1 MLQMKLRLET
11 FILFVI
17 LTTAALAQTDD
28 LNWVWQNP
36 QPSGNDLHGVSM
48 VNENTAF
55 VVGGAG
61 FISKTDDGGNY
72 WLEKYGVADVLW
84 KYNHVFFVNE
94 DVGYAVG
101 EGDVHD
107 DIMVVV
113 RTTDG
118 GENWERLNLGGLE
131 PKILNSIEFVNLDTG
146 YVAGKDGIVYRTT
159 DGGETWVDKSTGYIG
174 TELNNIH
181 FVTSQRGWVVGQW
194 GSIFKTVNAGESWD
208 LQYFTDF
215 NLFRSISMVDSL
227 NGYVGGVGV
236 FRTTDGGESWIK
248 TKNNPPIGSARGIH
262 FFNKFVGL
270 VAGAYSICMTVD
282 GGDEWTV
289 VYPGQNYTELFDLS
303 FIDDQHG
310 FAVGAYGSMVKTTDG
325 GLTWTELTKSSI
337 TEIRLDDIHFLDEQI
352 GLVVGQDGVIYRTSN
367 GGSTWELIEKGSTP
381 IFRAI
386 DFFDENTGVAVGRYG
401 VIRRTTD
408 KGLTWHDPD
417 LNEAEEQL
425 FGLHIFDE
433 SFACA
438 VGEGTIVTTT
448 DAGLTWK
455 SQSYPYPDWLLGV
468 HFVTRTKGFIAAA
481 NGKIYGSTDA
491 GVTWNEVATLSPPEI
506 LRSIAFAD
514 EMNGVVV
521 GDIGTV
527 AHTTDGGSSW
537 TKNDLGEAYLNSLF
551 AVSFVDS
558 ETGYAGGDGGMIL
571 KTTDAGITW
580 ERQNSVTQHRIL
592 GMHFLTEDMA
602 AITGAFSMIIT
613 TDNFGVPVFSM
624 NKSEIIFTS
633 VPVGS
638 TQKDS
643 VIIQN
648 QGNVL
653 LRIDSVLTSDNSFSI
668 SPSKTTVFPNE
679 FATIVVEYHPEVEGT
694 NEAPLAFVHNGQS
707 SPDVVMLYGD
717 AITSVEDENSLPQEF
732 KLHQNFPNPFNP
744 ETVIK
749 FDVPQSTQVEISIY
763 NILGQKVAELLNEEL
778 AAGYHSIKWD
788 ASKFSSGIYFY
799 HLRAGN
805 KVLVKKSLLMK

>member
-1 MLQMKLRLET
+1 MLQEKLRLNL
-11 FILFVI
+11 FLLMFVI
-17 LTTAALAQTDD
+17 LSTTVFSQPEQ

-72 WLEKYGVADVLW
+72 WIEKYGVEDVLW

-118 GENWERLNLGGLE
+118 GVNWERLNLGGLE

-146 YVAGKDGIVYRTT
+146 YVAGREGVVYRTI
-159 DGGETWVDKSTGYIG
+159 DGGDTWQDKSTGYG
-174 TELNNIH
+174 TEFNNIH
-181 FVTSQRGWVVGQW
+181 FVNSKRGWVVGQW
-194 GSIFKTVNAGESWD
+194 GTILRTVNAGESWE

-215 NLFRSISMVDSL
+215 NLFRSVYMLDSL

-236 FRTTDGGESWIK
+236 FRTTNGGESWVK
-248 TKNNPPIGSARGIH
+248 TKKNPPIGSVRGIH

-289 VYPGQNYTELFDLS
+289 VYPGQEYTELFDLS
-303 FIDDQHG
+303 FIDDKNG
-310 FAVGAYGSMVKTTDG
+310 FAVGAYGSVVKTTDG
-325 GLTWTELTKSSI
+325 GLTWNHLTKTSI
-337 TEIRLDDIHFLDEQI
+337 LEIRLDDIYFLDEQI

-367 GGSTWELIEKGSTP
+367 GGSTWELIEKNSTP

-386 DFFDENTGVAVGRYG
+386 DFFDDNTGVAVGRYG
-401 VIRRTTD
+401 IIRRTTD
-408 KGLTWHDPD
+408 KGLTWHYPN
-417 LNEAEEQL
+417 LNEAGEQL
-425 FGLHIFDE
+425 FGIHVFDE
-433 SFACA
+433 TFACA

-448 DAGLTWK
+448 DAGLTWYR
-455 SQSYPYPDWLLGV
+455 QNYPYPDWLIGV

-481 NGKIYGSTDA
+481 NGKIYGSIDA
-491 GVTWNEVATLSPPEI
+491 GVTWNAVGTLSPPEI

-514 EMNGVVV
+514 EMHGVVV

-527 AHTTDGGSSW
+527 AHTTDGGLTW
-537 TKNDLGEAYLNSLF
+537 TKNDLGAAYLNSLF

-558 ETGYAGGDGGMIL
+558 VTGYAGGDGGMIL
-571 KTTDAGITW
+571 KTTDAGLTW
-580 ERQNSVTQHRIL
+580 ERQKSITQHRIL
-592 GMHFLTEDMA
+592 GMHFLTADMA
-602 AITGAFSMIIT
+602 AITGAFSQILT

-624 NKSEIIFTS
+624 DKSEITFTN

-638 TQKDS
+638 TQRDS
-643 VIIQN
+643 VIIYN

-653 LRIDSVLTSDNSFSI
+653 LRIDSILTSDKSFSV
-668 SPSKTTVFPNE
+668 SPAKTTVFPNGSV
-679 FATIVVEYHPEVEGT
+679 AIIVEYHPQAEGS

-717 AITSVEDENSLPQEF
+717 AVTSVEDNNSLPQEF

-749 FDVPQSTQVEISIY
+749 FDIPNNSRVEINIY
-763 NILGQKVAELLNEEL
+763 NILGQKVAELLNKEL
-778 AAGYHSIKWD
+778 TAGYHSVVWD
-788 ASKFSSGIYFY
+788 ASKLSSGIYFY
-799 HLRAGN
+799 HLKAGN
-805 KVLVKKSLLMK
+805 QIFVKKGVLMK